1 MRLTVKSE
9 YACLAII
16 CLARNFGK
24 KRLLSIRLI
33 ADNEGIPKKFLEQI
47 LLTLKRSGYVRSYSG
62 SKGGYVLR
70 RKPAT
75 ITLAEIIRLF
85 DGPLAPVESASRYFY
100 RHTPSERNKNLLK
113 VFKDVRD
120 IIAKKLEH
128 VTFDDLAEKQHA

>member
-16 CLARNFGK
+16 CLARNFE
-24 KRLLSIRLI
+24 KRGLLSIRSI
-33 ADNEGIPKKFLEQI
+33 AADQVIPKKFLEQI

-70 RKPAT
+70 RKPGA

-100 RHTPSERNKNLLK
+100 RHTPSERNKKLLK

-120 IIAKKLEH
+120 MVAMKLEH
-128 VTFDDLAEKQHA
+128 VTFEDLAE